1 MRESQGCPKEEDL
14 MQAWEGGQTPW
25 SWDLQ
30 AELALIIPPKSL
42 HRNTL
47 ICVWLNNLEKIQG
60 FQRSRTLGALWDAAR
75 IDAQR
80 HE

>member
-1 MRESQGCPKEEDL
+1 MGQGFPKEEDL
-14 MQAWEGGQTPW
+14 MQAWEGGRTPG

-47 ICVWLNNLEKIQG
+47 ICVWLNNLEKI
-60 FQRSRTLGALWDAAR
+60 
-75 IDAQR
+75 
-80 HE
+80 

>member
-1 MRESQGCPKEEDL
+1 MGQGCPKEEDPT
-14 MQAWEGGQTPW
+14 QAWEGGQALW

-47 ICVWLNNLEKIQG
+47 ICVWLNNVEKIQG
-60 FQRSRTLGALWDAAR
+60 FQRSRTLGAFGDAAR